1 MQPDPLVDAEGPS
14 PHRVERPSPLTGVAN
29 ASVFLLGAALF
40 VAREAFEG
48 NFDLFD
54 LHDLRSIGLFLAGAL
69 AAVALLGFLV
79 GIIQWRSTTFIVD
92 DEFRI
97 ERKLFRK
104 STTQIAFHKV
114 QSVDITRPFAARV
127 LRLAAVTID
136 VGSEGSQKLRFLTT
150 KRANELRDHLLERM
164 HQGQQVSAAA
174 MAQGDP
180 GTVVYRTRLP
190 RMLLGSV
197 LKNGWLG
204 SLLAFIALPMFFL
217 SLALPGLST
226 VVGFASSGALLF
238 AVLAT
243 TAGRVARMWG
253 FTITR
258 NDIGLR
264 FQRGLFTRVQTT
276 LHIDRIQTVTLNQ
289 PLLLR
294 LAGLVE
300 IRISVLGKET
310 TDENSE
316 DIDVVL
322 PYGTVEEARLV
333 LGLLLPGIDP
343 FSLPWIR
350 QSHKGRYLN
359 WFCERSFAI
368 DDAVVASQTR
378 MLGARVV
385 LAPHAR
391 VQGLGI
397 AQGPLQR
404 MLGLGSVYIHNID
417 ASPDLCIEH
426 LEPDM
431 IDWVFAS
438 IQYRGSLA
446 RQARTRHREVQGKSK
461 ILP

>member
-1 MQPDPLVDAEGPS
+1 MQSDPPAGAECPA
-14 PHRVERPSPLTGVAN
+14 PRRVERPSPLTGVAN

-54 LHDLRSIGLFLAGAL
+54 LRDLRAIGLFIAGVL
-69 AAVALLGFLV
+69 AAVALLGLLI
-79 GIIQWRSTTFIVD
+79 GLIQWRSTTFIVD

-104 STTQIAFHKV
+104 SITQIAFHKV

-164 HQGQQVSAAA
+164 QQGRQMSAAA
-174 MAQGDP
+174 TAQWDP
-180 GTVVYRTRLP
+180 GTVVYRTRL
-190 RMLLGSV
+190 RRVLLGSV

-204 SLLAFIALPMFFL
+204 SLLALIALPMFFL

-238 AVLAT
+238 AIIAT
-243 TAGRVARMWG
+243 TAGRVARTWG

-258 NDIGLR
+258 SDIGLR

-276 LHIDRIQTVTLNQ
+276 LHIDRIQTVTLSQ
-289 PLLLR
+289 PLFLR
-294 LAGLVE
+294 IAGLLEV
-300 IRISVLGKET
+300 RISVLGKGA
-310 TDENSE
+310 TDEDSE

-322 PYGTVEEARLV
+322 PYGTVDDARLV
-333 LGLLLPGIDP
+333 LGLLLPGVDP

-359 WFCERSFAI
+359 WFRERSFAV
-368 DDAVVASQTR
+368 DDMVIAAQTR
-378 MLGARVV
+378 MLGAQIV
-385 LAPHAR
+385 LVPHAR

-397 AQGPLQR
+397 SQGPLQR
-404 MLGLGSVYIHNID
+404 MLGLGSVHIHNID
-417 ASPDLCIEH
+417 EAPDVYIEH

-431 IDWVFAS
+431 VDWVFAS
-438 IQYRGSLA
+438 AQYRSSLA
-446 RQARTRHREVQGKSK
+446 RQARTRRSDARGASK
-461 ILP
+461 VLP